1 MGKALSYIAPLENLL
16 NVERRKILLE
26 KGIGLWDIF
35 ECVEREKSNQDKAI
49 RKAKYNDIY
58 LFLNQHP
65 SVEYLVFN
73 GGNAFEWLRE
83 DKSGVFERENLDT
96 KKLQSSSGGNGHFNQ
111 GKDWEEYF
119 KIIYKLLT
127 Q

>member
-83 DKSGVFERENLDT
+83 DKSEVFDRENLET